1 MHLLPIYLYSNTLN
15 LILDMDTLTKG
26 VNNSMYQ
33 RDLTIQKG
41 LKNQIKI
48 QFKNSD
54 QKKIRIYNSQTFIF
68 SMFDSVNNRLLVEK
82 PLEILDNNTTST
94 KGLALL
100 TLNETDTLF
109 LEKSSYSFMVK
120 VKDNENSFIPT
131 YANTYYGIHGTLH
144 LENKGF
150 PTLIDSIDITAFN
163 KFFNDSIQKYEF
175 KSGNIYSSPEYNKNN
190 ALHTI
195 AIYMTNY
202 KGTIYI
208 DATLDNSPSVNTNY
222 STIITRSYA
231 DFSGIDPINFTGIY
245 SFIRIRYIPD
255 SAPGESNNDNPAY
268 YGSVDKI
275 LYRS

>member
-1 MHLLPIYLYSNTLN
+1 MQLLPVYLYSNILN

-68 SMFDSVNNRLLVEK
+68 SMFDSVNNRLLIEK
-82 PLEILDNNTTST
+82 PLEILDNATTST

-100 TLNETDTLF
+100 TLTESDTLF

-120 VKDNENSFIPT
+120 LKDDENSFIPT
-131 YANTYYGIHGTLH
+131 YANTYYGVHGTLH

-150 PTLIDSIDITAFN
+150 PTLIDSISITSFN
-163 KFFNDSIQKYEF
+163 KVYNDTIQKYEF
-175 KSGNIYSSPEYNKNN
+175 KSGNIYASPEYSTNS
-190 ALHTI
+190 LHTM
-195 AIYMTNY
+195 AIYMTHY
-202 KGTIYI
+202 KGMVFV
-208 DATLDNSPSVNTNY
+208 DATLDNSPGINSNY
-222 STIITRSYA
+222 STIVSRNYT
-231 DFSGIDPINFTGIY
+231 DFTGIDPINFNGIY

-268 YGSVDKI
+268 YGAVDKI